1 MTDFSSLCI
10 SIRLC
15 QWASGE
21 RNINEAAPERG
32 WEPGAGG
39 CSRGRPKRA
48 QGAPWGD
55 APWNARFARGDRKAE
70 KGHGKRAASARP
82 SLVARVT
89 VRAPAKLPRP
99 PARPLPPVR
108 AGCLPVCQAPRE
120 PPRAGAAVQQG
131 DLHLPRPA
139 HRPGGTGRR
148 AVTPPPAHP
157 APNRAPRGTR

>member
-99 PARPLPPVR
+99 PARSLLSAQAACLSVRPRGSPL
-108 AGCLPVCQAPRE
+108 ARE
-120 PPRAGAAVQQG
+120 PPFSRVTCIFPAPHTGPGALGAA
-131 DLHLPRPA
+131 P
-139 HRPGGTGRR
+139 
-148 AVTPPPAHP
+148 
-157 APNRAPRGTR
+157 